1 MTYTPQTWNNG
12 AAGGT
17 PISAARL
24 GVMEAGIAA
33 AATATLG
40 TSAQTGTS
48 YTLVLA
54 DANKFITL
62 SNASAIALTVPTN
75 ASVAFP
81 IGTRIH
87 LAAIGA
93 GTVTVSGAGGV
104 TVNSRG
110 SVFASAGQYAV
121 FSLVKTGTNTWLL
134 SGDLA

>member
-1 MTYTPQTWNNG
+1 MPYSPQTWTNG

-17 PISAARL
+17 PLSAARL
-24 GVMEAGIAA
+24 TVMENGIAA
-33 AATATLG
+33 AATATL
-40 TSAQTGTS
+40 TVTAQTGTT

-54 DANKFITL
+54 DANTFITL

-75 ASVAFP
+75 ASVPFP
-81 IGTRIH
+81 IGSRIH
-87 LAAIGA
+87 GAAIGA
-93 GTVTVSGAGGV
+93 GTVTVAGAGGV